1 MASRIL
7 SDSILTTRNQRSAP
21 RRTGVSR
28 VAARRAMGLCMAI
41 TMLLFV
47 YVVEVSTGT
56 TTALDIEQM
65 QMEHRQWQERNQQ
78 LEREIAELES
88 PAHVLQFAE
97 AHGMVPRTDMTYLTL
112 PAPVEPQ

>member
-7 SDSILTTRNQRSAP
+7 SDSLLTTRNQRSPA
-21 RRTGVSR
+21 RRNPVSR

-41 TMLLFV
+41 AMLLFV
-47 YVVEVSTGT
+47 YVVEVSSGT

-65 QMEHRQWQERNQQ
+65 QMEHRQWQERNQA

-88 PAHVLQFAE
+88 PTHVLAFAE
-97 AHGMVPRTDMTYLTL
+97 AHGMTPRTDMTYLTIPAL
-112 PAPVEPQ
+112 PTPQ